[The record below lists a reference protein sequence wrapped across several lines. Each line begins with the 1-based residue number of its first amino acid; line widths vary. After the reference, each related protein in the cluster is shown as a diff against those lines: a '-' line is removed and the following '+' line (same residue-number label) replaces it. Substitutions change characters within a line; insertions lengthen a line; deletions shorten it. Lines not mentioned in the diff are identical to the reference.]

1 MPGIAGWHLTYLFQ
15 MVRRCSGPS
24 EVETL
29 GIHGKTGRF
38 CPFESTK
45 VYSGAREQEQ
55 FKLTILLLYLR
66 MLHCFTTNLC
76 SSFEPHW
83 CVLNTWAWAVNALDS
98 VHCQKEENKSRQNF
112 QGTVVGDGCWLLGA
126 TESFTGKTS
135 QHMMGTIK
143 VNIAGNFLL
152 CFFYKTWKWY
162 ENDNIICFK
171 HLKQE
176 QNLICS
182 GALLP
187 ITGLCFNRI
196 CKRKYGQS
204 SLCEAGESE
213 KQPHYLCLTVR
224 TDILRRCQIK
234 VF

>member
-15 MVRRCSGPS
+15 IVRRCNGPS

-29 GIHGKTGRF
+29 GIHGKTGGF

-98 VHCQKEENKSRQNF
+98 VHCQKDENKSRQNF

-126 TESFTGKTS
+126 TESFTGKTL

-143 VNIAGNFLL
+143 VNIADNFLL
-152 CFFYKTWKWY
+152 CFFIKRGSDMKM
-162 ENDNIICFK
+162 
-171 HLKQE
+171 
-176 QNLICS
+176 
-182 GALLP
+182 
-187 ITGLCFNRI
+187 ITLF
-196 CKRKYGQS
+196 
-204 SLCEAGESE
+204 
-213 KQPHYLCLTVR
+213 
-224 TDILRRCQIK
+224 
-234 VF
+234 